1 MTQPSTK
8 KLYSLLKSTRNNGLI
23 GSSKYTHVSMGIN
36 KGQYYLSASDDEEF
50 YKIYSEMLD
59 QNLPVCLAEKQG
71 DYLPLLGDI
80 DIKISVDGSNQQT
93 YKKRRVL
100 YTEEELL
107 ATIKCFQDAIKSN
120 VIGWKEESLICVVLE
135 KKPYISDGYLKNGFH
150 LHFPYLF
157 LEKEKVKTVLIPRI
171 KKNIG
176 DAKLGS
182 GRRLF
187 SDHTDAPE
195 TFVDDVT
202 SKCWLMYGSS
212 KSEDKKPYKLTT
224 IYNDQM
230 EQLEPYEAFIRDQFF
245 SRDEEPLTVTQDNV
259 MDILPQL
266 LSVSSIKKEV
276 FNIKTPTDLKV
287 PTKVYLRQ
295 KLREIDNPE
304 MIKKNLL
311 QAKEMLKLLK
321 PEKADEYNSWWDIGI
336 ILFNVG
342 QGCEEAFRLW
352 DKWSSKSHNYDGDAC
367 LEMWNNMEKRDPTF
381 KNTKGLGSLRWYAKH
396 DNSKKYNEFVE
407 AQHGLQFDEKNLSE
421 SIVNFEVMTTDA
433 PLARLML
440 DLYSSEYIFSDDGW
454 YYFNGTIWS
463 QIKVLK
469 DFRFK
474 LENIAQKYKEIKKK
488 INGVLYHDNKDNND
502 SGRDTNDSDDDDSSD
517 DEEKEQVSKQMQ
529 LMLKAKFQEINRA
542 INKLENF
549 TSQNGILKMC
559 EVLFYNEDFYDLL
572 DENPLL
578 IAFKNGVFDFETLTF
593 RKGLQSDYLSKTL
606 NIKYDESLTLESDE
620 VKLLDDFLFK
630 IFPDKSIRDYFIDQT
645 CEAFRGGNRDKIMTV
660 WSGTG
665 NNGKSVTQ
673 KLFETM
679 FGRKFAIKMSS
690 TVLTERIQPGQPN
703 PQISRLRKGPRWG
716 VVDELSPKEQ
726 LIGAAINLL
735 TGNDSLPCRDLFQKG
750 SECQDFIPMFKL
762 VCICNEL
769 PYIKDAVE
777 ATWNRIRVIPFE
789 AKFVPRE
796 KCPATLEE
804 QISRKVF
811 LCDTEI
817 TQKDRMETLARA
829 LGWYL
834 IQHFIVKENKR
845 RDGTYEATIPE
856 KVNEAKIKYQTKC
869 DILAF
874 FMEDTFIKTDDES
887 DKVTFDDMFTHF
899 KSWYASAFSG
909 KLINLNKH
917 EFMDM
922 VRTKYSLPETDKC
935 IKGYAWNRHYIND
948 DDDDDSYGNR
958 RLAR

>member
-1 MTQPSTK
+1 MTQSNINQ
-8 KLYSLLKSTRNNGLI
+8 LYSLLKNTRNGLI
-23 GSSKYTHVSMGIN
+23 GSSKYTHVSMGSI
-36 KGQYYLSASDDEEF
+36 KGQYYLSASDNEKF
-50 YKIYSEMLD
+50 YETYYTMIENKQSI
-59 QNLPVCLAEKQG
+59 CLAEKQG
-71 DYLPLLGDI
+71 DYIPLLGDI
-80 DIKISVDGSNQQT
+80 DIKISVTDPGKSSF
-93 YKKRRVL
+93 KKYRTL
-100 YTEEELL
+100 YTNEELVIV
-107 ATIKCFQDAIKSN
+107 IKCFQDTIKKN
-120 VIGWKEESLICVVLE
+120 VVGWTDKNLICVVLE
-135 KKPYISDGYLKNGFH
+135 KKPYVSDGFLKNGFH

-157 LEKEKVKTVLIPRI
+157 LEKEKVKNIIIPKI
-171 KKNIG
+171 KENMAV
-176 DAKLGS
+176 AKLGS
-182 GRRLF
+182 GKKIF
-187 SDHTDAPE
+187 SDYTDNPE
-195 TFVDDVT
+195 NFVDDVT

-212 KSEDKKPYKLTT
+212 KSEDKKPYKLTE
-224 IYNDQM
+224 IYNDK
-230 EQLEPYEAFIRDQFF
+230 LDRIEPYEAFTQDQFF
-245 SRDEEPLTVTQDNV
+245 SREEEPLNVTEENV
-259 MDILPQL
+259 MELLPQL
-266 LSVSSIKKEV
+266 LSVSSIKKSIL
-276 FNIKTPTDLKV
+276 NIKTPTDLKV

-295 KLREIDNPE
+295 KLKEIENPE
-304 MIKKNLL
+304 TIKKNLL
-311 QAKEMLKLLK
+311 QAKELLK
-321 PEKADEYNSWWDIGI
+321 ILKSTRANEYNSWWDIGI
-336 ILFNVG
+336 ILFNIG
-342 QGCEEAFRLW
+342 KGCEEAFRLW
-352 DKWSSKSHNYDGDAC
+352 DKWSSKSDNYDENSC
-367 LEMWNNMEKRDPTF
+367 LEVWNNMEKRDPTF

-396 DNSKKYNEFVE
+396 DNLKKYTEFVE
-407 AQHGLQFDEKNLSE
+407 VQHGLQFDEKN
-421 SIVNFEVMTTDA
+421 IVSSMANFEVMTTDA
-433 PLARLML
+433 PFARLML
-440 DLYSSEYIFSDDGW
+440 DMYSSEYIFSDDGW
-454 YYFNGTIWS
+454 YHFNGTIWS
-463 QIKVLK
+463 QVKVLK

-474 LENIAQKYKEIKKK
+474 LENIADKYKTIKKK
-488 INGVLYHDNKDNND
+488 IAGVLYRDNSGSD
-502 SGRDTNDSDDDDSSD
+502 SGRDTNDSDEEAIEDDN
-517 DEEKEQVSKQMQ
+517 EQIPKKTQ
-529 LMLKAKFQEINRA
+529 LILKAKYSEINRA
-542 INKLENF
+542 INKLENYA
-549 TSQNGILKMC
+549 SQNGILKMC

-578 IAFKNGVFDFETLTF
+578 IAFKNGVFDFETLRF

-606 NIKYDESLTLESDE
+606 NIKYDGSLNMESDE
-620 VKLLDDFLFK
+620 VKLLQDFLFK
-630 IFPDKSIRDYFIDQT
+630 IFPDQSIRDYFIDQT

-762 VCICNEL
+762 ICICNEL

-789 AKFVPRE
+789 SKFVPRE

-804 QISRKVF
+804 QIERKVF

-817 TQKDRMETLARA
+817 TQKDRMETLAHA

-834 IQHFIVKENKR
+834 IQNFIVKETKR
-845 RDGTYEATIPE
+845 RDGTYESIIPE

-874 FMEDTFIKTDDES
+874 FMEDTFIKTDDDN

-899 KSWYASAFSG
+899 KSWYVNAFSG
-909 KLINLNKH
+909 KIISLNKH

-922 VRTKYSLPETDKC
+922 VRTKYSLPETDKF
-935 IKGYAWNRHYIND
+935 IKGYTWNRRYTD
-948 DDDDDSYGNR
+948 DDDDGDSYANKIVR
-958 RLAR
+958 R